1 MQSAAKRAIQ
11 TMCPD
16 NGVAHLVLDVWE
28 VRASGPWLC
37 TGRGPASLGSR
48 NRRVEKPVSGRHPRC
63 ELKQFDA
70 ITEVGE
76 LADHSGGA
84 LLL

>member
-1 MQSAAKRAIQ
+1 MNLRRLNLVIITLSFFRHAWRASATIGADLHFRSA
-11 TMCPD
+11 
-16 NGVAHLVLDVWE
+16 
-28 VRASGPWLC
+28 VRAWEIAKS
-37 TGRGPASLGSR
+37 
-48 NRRVEKPVSGRHPRC
+48 RRVEKPVSGRHPRC

>member
-1 MQSAAKRAIQ
+1 MGLLPIKPAEVLLSYTGSANWSAGLS
-11 TMCPD
+11 PPLES
-16 NGVAHLVLDVWE
+16 VP
-28 VRASGPWLC
+28 SGH
-37 TGRGPASLGSR
+37 
-48 NRRVEKPVSGRHPRC
+48 RRVEKPVSGRHPRC